1 MKRIR
6 QNARLMSVAAALCL
20 LAGIANQAAAKP
32 LKVFILAG
40 QSNMEGPA
48 HIRTVEG
55 IKDDPA
61 TADMYK
67 EMMGPDGKPVVCQNV
82 WLSYLTGEGDNNTV
96 ETTGRT
102 VSYTHLTLP
111 TKRIV

>member
-1 MKRIR
+1 MKRILI
-6 QNARLMSVAAALCL
+6 AVIVGMML
-20 LAGIANQAAAKP
+20 GTANQAAAKP

-48 HIRTVEG
+48 HIKTIEG

-67 EMMGPDGKPVVCQNV
+67 EMMGPDGKPVIAK
-82 WLSYLTGEGDNNTV
+82 TFGF
-96 ETTGRT
+96 
-102 VSYTHLTLP
+102 
-111 TKRIV
+111 RI